1 MSTDWNGCSQ
11 DGRRLDLDRSIASFE
26 DCYSPKHLMSVLMLL
41 MELAS
46 PWMMMGKKSEAAEAP
61 LDARRKKEAA
71 RKMEFIFDV
80 VM

>member
-1 MSTDWNGCSQ
+1 MVG
-11 DGRRLDLDRSIASFE
+11 DLIFE

-61 LDARRKKEAA
+61 LDARRKKVAI
-71 RKMEFIFDV
+71 RMMEFIFDV
-80 VM
+80 VI

>member
-1 MSTDWNGCSQ
+1 
-11 DGRRLDLDRSIASFE
+11 
-26 DCYSPKHLMSVLMLL
+26 MSVLMLL